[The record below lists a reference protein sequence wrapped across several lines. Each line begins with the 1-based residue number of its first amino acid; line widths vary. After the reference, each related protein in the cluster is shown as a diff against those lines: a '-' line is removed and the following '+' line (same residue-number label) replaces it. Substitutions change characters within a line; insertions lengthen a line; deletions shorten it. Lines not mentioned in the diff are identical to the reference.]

1 MNFKKLVLVAL
12 ALLVSAAFF
21 GCAKKPRRPN
31 PLDTV
36 TGDGRGS
43 NSGDYV
49 SPLSMGDESSF
60 IDGTRLE
67 GRDPGSAEALA
78 ERGRRGVLPSI
89 FFSFDSASILPE
101 ERPKLTSAAAYLASN
116 PRAQL
121 VLEGH
126 CDWRG
131 TTEYNLALGDRR
143 AKSVEQFL
151 ASLNVAGDRLLT
163 LSKGDLS
170 ATEGAASDQAARE
183 RRVELIVVD

>member
-1 MNFKKLVLVAL
+1 
-12 ALLVSAAFF
+12 
-21 GCAKKPRRPN
+21 PN

-36 TGDGRGS
+36 TGGARSGSGSEYINPTSIDDGS
-43 NSGDYV
+43 T
-49 SPLSMGDESSF
+49 F

-78 ERGRRGVLPSI
+78 ERGRRGVLPSV

-101 ERPKLTSAAAYLASN
+101 ERPKLTRAAEYLAAN
-116 PRAQL
+116 DGAQL

-151 ASLNVAGDRLLT
+151 ATLNVGPDRLVT
-163 LSKGDLS
+163 LSKGDLV
-170 ATEGAASDQAARE
+170 ATEGASSDQAARE